1 MSNPMNAFRTPLG
14 PAVEP
19 GLSTSQLVKKTREAQ
34 QMIHAIMPS
43 TRLLTSG
50 VLQKRL
56 TSENGLFWL
65 GFDLEETPQMPLF
78 NVGPHPSGKR
88 ITSTLSDL
96 YNDLLHMRDE
106 AESAVIRVG
115 ELAMLSTKLDSLPVD
130 ESRAALGELSTEDLK
145 LWQLI
150 HRRQGKSVEIE
161 FEDGSVNLQLPTLGE
176 HISEGHVRT
185 IRFRVQ
191 HIGKRQAKLSG
202 IKEITNDLAEAT
214 HSTTCPRA
222 TKLLRSPEG
231 IDDRRDAWFLLYG
244 AEYRNLVVEA
254 KVRMALKRIDYSASH
269 LELIDIVN
277 IQELKAEIADIQQ
290 SLTRCSL

>member
-19 GLSTSQLVKKTREAQ
+19 GLSTSQLVKKTLEAQ

-88 ITSTLSDL
+88 ITSSLANL

-115 ELAMLSTKLDSLPVD
+115 ELAMLATKLDSLPVD
-130 ESRAALGELSTEDLK
+130 ESRAALGELSAEDLK

-150 HRRQGKSVEIE
+150 HRRKGKSVEIE

-176 HISEGHVRT
+176 HISKGHVRT
-185 IRFRVQ
+185 IRFRVK
-191 HIGKRQAKLSG
+191 HISKRQAKLSG
-202 IKEITNDLAEAT
+202 IKEIRTILPERRTPPHAPA
-214 HSTTCPRA
+214 PRNCCA
-222 TKLLRSPEG
+222 HRKAAM
-231 IDDRRDAWFLLYG
+231 IDGMPGSFFMCR
-244 AEYRNLVVEA
+244 
-254 KVRMALKRIDYSASH
+254 
-269 LELIDIVN
+269 
-277 IQELKAEIADIQQ
+277 IQESACGGEGSHGAPTDRLFSESPGAD
-290 SLTRCSL
+290 RHR